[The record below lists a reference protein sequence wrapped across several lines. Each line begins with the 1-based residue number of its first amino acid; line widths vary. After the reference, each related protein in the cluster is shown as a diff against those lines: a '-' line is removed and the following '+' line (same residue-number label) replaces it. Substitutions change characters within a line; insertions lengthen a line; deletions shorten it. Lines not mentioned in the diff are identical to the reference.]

1 MPASPEYQL
10 YSESTKGDQ
19 PGRWRFVLRASD
31 GSDPLVAE
39 DVEPDVQGERLE
51 LLSVVRGLE
60 ALDQPSRV
68 TLMTPSVYVREG
80 IRYGLEEWRSN
91 DWQWES
97 FGRMVPVKNGDLW
110 QRVDRAMGFHEV
122 ECHTRRFDPPH
133 QTVSPPHN
141 GDSGIHQNRRRRPWL
156 AYPSMAASGGRVWA
170 SNRPPSTRIGPR
182 GVCVRVKIVGVR
194 AASGSPG
201 IGVNY
206 RVCSENECSRA
217 PDAIPRE
224 TTPDERSG
232 NNVSIRN
239 SGARRSACVLPSR
252 WTRSAN

>member
-1 MPASPEYQL
+1 MMPASPEYQL

-19 PGRWRFVLRASD
+19 PGRWRFVLRAND

-133 QTVSPPHN
+133 QTVSPPHT
-141 GDSGIHQNRRRRPWL
+141 G
-156 AYPSMAASGGRVWA
+156 AAASTRTAAGVLGWLIPPWQRLVAGSGRRIAHRLRELGRV
-170 SNRPPSTRIGPR
+170 
-182 GVCVRVKIVGVR
+182 
-194 AASGSPG
+194 
-201 IGVNY
+201 
-206 RVCSENECSRA
+206 
-217 PDAIPRE
+217 
-224 TTPDERSG
+224 
-232 NNVSIRN
+232 
-239 SGARRSACVLPSR
+239 AC
-252 WTRSAN
+252 A